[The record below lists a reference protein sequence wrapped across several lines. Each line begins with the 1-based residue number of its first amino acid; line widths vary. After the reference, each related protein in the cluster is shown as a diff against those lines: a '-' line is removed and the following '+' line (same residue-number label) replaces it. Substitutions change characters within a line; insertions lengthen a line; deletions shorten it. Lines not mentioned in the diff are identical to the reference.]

1 MCNTSPHTL
10 SDSSPRFRSR
20 HCLPG
25 NASPVAND
33 VGTCK
38 VADRR
43 ICTACIK
50 CCDFIGISNPFDCV
64 IPQVGLCFLF
74 FQLSHWRIKITG
86 CCRKYSDVFL
96 TKPDSFHLGKPDYK
110 VFRYAICHTGTQFLR
125 NRFTRAIIFLR
136 NLSRFVW
143 LNLNARKGII
153 ILGTIYAD
161 IDDVSIRQPFGSITL

>member
-38 VADRR
+38 IADRR

-50 CCDFIGISNPFDCV
+50 RCDFIGISNPFDCV

-86 CCRKYSDVFL
+86 VVESTLTFFSPDRTASALANQITKYFDM
-96 TKPDSFHLGKPDYK
+96 P
-110 VFRYAICHTGTQFLR
+110 YAIPARFASRRDHQRMLRLQYSVQSRYRTYHACRWFPAHFL
-125 NRFTRAIIFLR
+125 
-136 NLSRFVW
+136 
-143 LNLNARKGII
+143 
-153 ILGTIYAD
+153 
-161 IDDVSIRQPFGSITL
+161 P